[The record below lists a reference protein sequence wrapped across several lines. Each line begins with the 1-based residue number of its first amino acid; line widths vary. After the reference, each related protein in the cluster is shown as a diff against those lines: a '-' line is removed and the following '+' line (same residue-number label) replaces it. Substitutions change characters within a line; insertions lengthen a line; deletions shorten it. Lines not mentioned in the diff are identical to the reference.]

1 MMLNPRLINC
11 VNCANIDSLLKNID
25 CKIFELTQTLYNNIS
40 LMLNKTI
47 PGEDMIDLLNYKR
60 ILVYKYND
68 PTYAENYSL
77 EMIASKV
84 KLLTLNCNKIYDCNC
99 SGQKTSSIPIS
110 TTTTSSSTTTT
121 SSSTTTTTT
130 TVKPS
135 GIHKFY
141 WKLGSGQP
149 ELIGIVNLKIQ
160 IDSVD
165 VLNVSISSET
175 PELSGI
181 LNVVPS
187 QVISATMQNA
197 KTGTHTFVNK
207 ILKDDVEY
215 QADDVCNNCE
225 DELLTYMFPDYITT
239 GTDTTFFFK
248 GDIII

>member
-25 CKIFELTQTLYNNIS
+25 CKIFELTQALYNNIS

-60 ILVYKYND
+60 ILIYKYND

-77 EMIASKV
+77 EMITSKV

-99 SGQKTSSIPIS
+99 NGQKTFSIPIS

-121 SSSTTTTTT
+121 TTTI
-130 TVKPS
+130 KPS

-141 WKLGSGQP
+141 WELSSGQP
-149 ELIGIVNLKIQ
+149 ERIGIVQLKIQ
-160 IDSVD
+160 IDSVN

-175 PELSGI
+175 SELSGI
-181 LNVVPS
+181 LNVVPF

-197 KTGTHTFVNK
+197 KIGTHTFVNK
-207 ILKDDVEY
+207 ILKDGVEY
-215 QADDVCNNCE
+215 QVDDICNDCE
-225 DELLTYMFPDYITT
+225 DELITYMFPDYVTT

-248 GDIII
+248 GDILIEP